1 MFFESP
7 QHIAPTCKY
16 CRTLNN
22 LELYPTLAPWIT
34 IFAASA
40 LSFRVGVK
48 HHCTL
53 WASIIDACK
62 THEFD

>member
-16 CRTLNN
+16 CRTLNS

-48 HHCTL
+48 HQKFARPL
-53 WASIIDACK
+53 PLYALGLDN
-62 THEFD
+62 